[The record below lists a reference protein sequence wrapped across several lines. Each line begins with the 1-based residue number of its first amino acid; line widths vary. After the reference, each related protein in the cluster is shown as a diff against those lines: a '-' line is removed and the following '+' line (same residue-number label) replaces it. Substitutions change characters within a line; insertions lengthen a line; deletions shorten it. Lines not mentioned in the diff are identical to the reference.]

1 VTGTIPH
8 FLIFGPLKKAPE
20 GYNFM
25 SNDDVQENVVH
36 LWGSSPRNNL
46 QTGYANLCKSGTL
59 CLNARGSILW
69 LAQYCHWRACC
80 CGCRPYLAHIME
92 KQTSTELAGAGT

>member
-1 VTGTIPH
+1 MQWELLEQLAYSLDFIPH
-8 FLIFGPLKKAPE
+8 DFLIFGPLKKALE

-46 QTGYANLCKSGTL
+46 QTGYTDLYVSIA
-59 CLNARGSILW
+59 CL
-69 LAQYCHWRACC
+69 
-80 CGCRPYLAHIME
+80 
-92 KQTSTELAGAGT
+92 